1 MISTPSLLALP
12 TRDLETL
19 ATALRSSRLGPSSG
33 AVDLQAFFGQAW
45 ATQIAA
51 DLRGLAALGF
61 SGIQMA
67 CMIELIAQ
75 ARTAEA
81 NTGGSID
88 LVTTGPLPS
97 AEGDT
102 RVVVQQLFYEAKH
115 SIFIAG
121 YEFYK
126 SEPVFRALANRMAA
140 EPALQVR
147 FCVNLSPV
155 AGGGEAAAIQ
165 VFLAEF
171 QKSHW
176 PAGCPF
182 PAFYY
187 DPRTILPR
195 PALQH
200 RLHAKCVVVDDEQ
213 AFISSAN
220 FTEAAHERNIDFF
233 RAPHSDCWPT
243 RICLTGAPMQTPIW
257 WLGHIPEVCMLE
269 AVGTGKTSGRLAG
282 TDNLVNFKP
291 TDRKT

>member
-1 MISTPSLLALP
+1 MISTPSLMALP

-19 ATALRSSRLGPSSG
+19 TNALRSNRIGPSAG
-33 AVDLQAFFGQAW
+33 AVDLQAFFGQSRA
-45 ATQIAA
+45 AQIAA

-61 SGIQMA
+61 SGTQLA
-67 CMIELIAQ
+67 CAIELIAQ
-75 ARTAEA
+75 ARTVQAS
-81 NTGGSID
+81 TDGLID

-102 RVVVQQLFYEAKH
+102 RVVVQRLFYEAKQ

-126 SEPVFRALANRMAA
+126 SEPVFRALANRMVA
-140 EPALQVR
+140 EPGLQVR

-176 PAGCPF
+176 PAGCPL
-182 PAFYY
+182 PVFYY
-187 DPRTILPR
+187 DPRTIVPR

-200 RLHAKCVVVDDEQ
+200 PLHKMC
-213 AFISSAN
+213 
-220 FTEAAHERNIDFF
+220 
-233 RAPHSDCWPT
+233 CGG
-243 RICLTGAPMQTPIW
+243 L
-257 WLGHIPEVCMLE
+257 
-269 AVGTGKTSGRLAG
+269 
-282 TDNLVNFKP
+282 
-291 TDRKT
+291 

>member
-1 MISTPSLLALP
+1 MIATPALLALP
-12 TRDLETL
+12 ARDLETL
-19 ATALRSSRLGPSSG
+19 AAALRSSRLGPNSA

-51 DLRGLAALGF
+51 DLRGLASLGF

-67 CMIELIAQ
+67 CAIELIAQ
-75 ARTAEA
+75 ARTADA
-81 NTGGSID
+81 NAGGSID

-115 SIFIAG
+115 SILIAG
-121 YEFYK
+121 YEFYN

-140 EPALQVR
+140 EPRLQVR

-155 AGGGEAAAIQ
+155 QNGGEAAA
-165 VFLAEF
+165 VKGFLTAF
-171 QKSHW
+171 QRFHW
-176 PAGCPF
+176 PEHCPL

-187 DPRTILPR
+187 DPRTIVPP

-200 RLHAKCVVVDDEQ
+200 RLHAKCVVVDGEQ

-220 FTEAAHERNIDFF
+220 FTEAAHERNIEVGVLLHSRSSAMRLVGFF
-233 RAPHSDCWPT
+233 EHLISSGH
-243 RICLTGAPMQTPIW
+243 LVPI
-257 WLGHIPEVCMLE
+257 
-269 AVGTGKTSGRLAG
+269 VG
-282 TDNLVNFKP
+282 
-291 TDRKT
+291 